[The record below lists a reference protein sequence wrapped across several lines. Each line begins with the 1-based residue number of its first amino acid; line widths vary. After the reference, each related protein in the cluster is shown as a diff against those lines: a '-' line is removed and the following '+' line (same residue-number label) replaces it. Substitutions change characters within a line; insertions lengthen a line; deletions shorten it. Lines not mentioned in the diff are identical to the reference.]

1 LQNGRD
7 VLAAKARPV
16 MITKFSSGYN
26 GNGLAGRLKNHAD
39 IDPKP
44 RPVKRLKE
52 ATDTKIPKSRKK
64 QVKADGCD

>member
-1 LQNGRD
+1 M
-7 VLAAKARPV
+7 